1 MGRRTPGMGY
11 SSIDEI
17 SYATFIVSLCK
28 HNCFFVVECMYNLE
42 SSDKNNYYQ
51 YVNNMVLGQL

>member
-1 MGRRTPGMGY
+1 MGMRTLGMGY

-17 SYATFIVSLCK
+17 SDATFIVLLCK
-28 HNCFFVVECMYNLE
+28 HDCFFVECMYNLE

-51 YVNNMVLGQL
+51 YVNNMILGQL